1 MFLLVTSSPLFA
13 LLLLTGVV
21 GALPVHVLG
30 TGVWAALITRADIVA
45 YPGWFLVV
53 EVFGA
58 TVGVIGLGVL
68 GGLGEIGLAVL
79 FACIV
84 SAHVAALEW
93 SRRRLAALLEGA
105 HRPGLVAAEV

>member
-58 TVGVIGLGVL
+58 TVGVIGLG
-68 GGLGEIGLAVL
+68 GLGEIGLAVL
-79 FACIV
+79 FAFIV

>member
-1 MFLLVTSSPLFA
+1 M
-13 LLLLTGVV
+13 
-21 GALPVHVLG
+21 LG

-79 FACIV
+79 FAFIV